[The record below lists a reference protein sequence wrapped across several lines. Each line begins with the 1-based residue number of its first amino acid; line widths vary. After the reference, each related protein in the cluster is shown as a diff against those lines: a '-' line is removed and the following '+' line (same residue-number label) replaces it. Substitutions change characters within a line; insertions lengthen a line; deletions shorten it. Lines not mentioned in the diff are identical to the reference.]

1 MGRVKRKIFFR
12 FSTKLN
18 SRTKLMM
25 IWETK
30 QSNDEHLR
38 KQQLFSMHFSAH
50 FWCQRETKRFILK
63 TAPFLLLRALK
74 SPQKFRTP
82 SSANFLGSFHNW
94 GLKSKS
100 YYEIWTF
107 WSINSNQ
114 IIQFHSWC
122 FSSTISSIFYRLY
135 SFSKVLLHSCI
146 RNSKKMLRHDPRE
159 KKVTARRLY
168 RPGDVQG
175 EKLGHTKDWIEVLL
189 TRWWGS
195 FDRWRANHFWKKRT
209 CWLGNTPVIFS
220 HDWLS
225 V

>member
-1 MGRVKRKIFFR
+1 M
-12 FSTKLN
+12 
-18 SRTKLMM
+18 
-25 IWETK
+25 
-30 QSNDEHLR
+30 
-38 KQQLFSMHFSAH
+38 
-50 FWCQRETKRFILK
+50 
-63 TAPFLLLRALK
+63 LLRALK

-122 FSSTISSIFYRLY
+122 FSSTISSIFYSLY

-195 FDRWRANHFWKKRT
+195 FDRWRANHFWKKKELVDLAIHQSFSVMIDFQCNEACQNDHAYSLAQT
-209 CWLGNTPVIFS
+209 IISQLFFKTFTFKNYHHFLGFLITRVEITTKVSNS
-220 HDWLS
+220 QLR
-225 V
+225 